1 MIKRERERESK
12 VAQIV
17 PKTTA
22 PRCLTRLPSSNL
34 PSLLDYSTI
43 FLTDFLLAR
52 GVVAAAAAVVVG
64 LGNNATN
71 TLQKK
76 EGEIFE
82 F

>member
-52 GVVAAAAAVVVG
+52 GVVAAAAVVVG